1 MGWKLELVE
10 AGPSSGAHRLE
21 IGWLGEILAP
31 ASVDDIGLE
40 HGLAHRLLG
49 DLQRAVVALQEAA
62 LQAQADGLRRL
73 DATLRLKDYRLRTIQ
88 SLHGTLAI
96 RVPRLVRIGT
106 GERAPALLRGSSRS
120 TTEYCQVL
128 ARLGAWMSFRT
139 AAGLIGQLFPL
150 ASGGS
155 TSTVRRRVF
164 AGAAQ
169 SDAEGVSDRVEAVT
183 TAKVD
188 RPRHGHDLRA
198 ELRA

>member
-10 AGPSSGAHRLE
+10 VGPSSGAHRLE

-62 LQAQADGLRRL
+62 LQTHADRLRRL

-96 RVPRLVRIGT
+96 RVPRLVRVGS
-106 GERAPALLRGSSRS
+106 GERAPALLRGSVNAGSKFPRS
-120 TTEYCQVL
+120 AGAKFPTFRFRGSAEHVVGASVL
-128 ARLGAWMSFRT
+128 GWT
-139 AAGLIGQLFPL
+139 AAPFLGRRWCD
-150 ASGGS
+150 GG
-155 TSTVRRRVF
+155 V
-164 AGAAQ
+164 
-169 SDAEGVSDRVEAVT
+169 
-183 TAKVD
+183 
-188 RPRHGHDLRA
+188 
-198 ELRA
+198 